1 MAAAPSPIVTASSI
15 SATSSGV
22 PIGTLMLD
30 SPHTQVAALP
40 VVCPS
45 PIGWECTRVQGAS
58 GLTLF
63 HSDTDI
69 ICLFGLQHL
78 DYCRVVCPSKVWP
91 LGGHNPTRP
100 VSQGSGSHLTPVLE
114 NPYIRL
120 VTSFSFIMYSTIP
133 SIG

>member
-1 MAAAPSPIVTASSI
+1 
-15 SATSSGV
+15 
-22 PIGTLMLD
+22 MLD
-30 SPHTQVAALP
+30 SPRTRVAALP

-45 PIGWECTRVQGAS
+45 PIGWERTRVQGAS
-58 GLTLF
+58 GLTLL

-69 ICLFGLQHL
+69 ICLFGLQHP
-78 DYCRVVCPSKVWP
+78 DYCRVACPSKVWP

-120 VTSFSFIMYSTIP
+120 VTSFFYHVQYDT
-133 SIG
+133 